1 MTKKSVV
8 FIFALCALCTFS
20 GSFHGSAEPIPSHD
34 EDKAVE
40 VEMTDMSSGL
50 LIGSGIKK
58 GIQLQKFVKR
68 SGSSD
73 CVYEIKKNHAIPNQW
88 CNISKPKTP
97 VECVVE
103 NVSLDSC
110 PKVTNDKL
118 KVSYMDSAVGPDT
131 KGSQIVGHIHIGN
144 VGIETFPK
152 SFDAPLFKY
161 KERGEYSLRI
171 YKQFNLYEVAVS
183 LL

>member
-50 LIGSGIKK
+50 LIGSGIEK
-58 GIQLQKFVKR
+58 GIQLQMFLKR

-73 CVYEIKKNHAIPNQW
+73 YCMYEIRKNDFQW
-88 CNISKPKTP
+88 CNISKPKTA
-97 VECVVE
+97 VECVVKRE
-103 NVSLDSC
+103 RSDSC

-118 KVSYMDSAVGPDT
+118 KVSYTNRAVGPDI
-131 KGSQIVGHIHIGN
+131 KGAQIVGHIHIGN
-144 VGIETFPK
+144 VGIEKFPE
-152 SFDAPLFKY
+152 SFDAPLIKY
-161 KERGEYSLRI
+161 YNRHNGEYNLRI
-171 YKQFNLYEVAVS
+171 DKQFYLYEVAVS